1 MGGGDRIHEGHRRRM
16 NEPYR
21 ELEGMLPRVQI
32 RSFGP
37 MEHVQG
43 VERCHMLDMKQD
55 ETERQRRQ
63 DLLK

>member
-1 MGGGDRIHEGHRRRM
+1 M
-16 NEPYR
+16 NEPYQ